1 MSTIRWCFFEYNQ
14 ADLEAFFQ
22 HKKKDSGIPKWATAK
37 QLPLLLP
44 LADLRHNVRR
54 TYLQPEQQLTKLQQW
69 HMEMLE
75 DPHVAVSAADGRHL
89 IAGGELGFKAFAT
102 VWGNQMDLVRRGYVS
117 DPVDFELYFTTG
129 LQPRTLLWTI
139 KTKRGSNK
147 NEAINKIAE
156 AALMTTAKYREE
168 TGNVYTMA
176 LCQIALHATITK
188 SSVLQ
193 EGVVGQ
199 QPQQQ
204 QQQQQQP
211 SAAADGADG
220 ADAPDSAAGAA
231 DSAAANAAAAVVES
245 GVVAAADAAA
255 AAVDDDEFYEA
266 AAAEYHAVAA
276 APASP
281 YGSSKRRASAGV
293 AAAVEACMVVDSD
306 SEEEQPRKRRRISQL
321 SHAAAVAAVAA
332 AEDTGLQAAGADFT
346 QHQQAAAAIA
356 AAAAA
361 ARKGGSTG
369 RIRSTSGGSPSSK
382 HVRVRPGFVESRVP
396 KGRRLHY
403 MDFIGPVHTE
413 DEQQLFQSLLEQ
425 HCSSSMTCGVR
436 DWAAFTR
443 DWNLEAFSNLS
454 SGGKAVLTFK
464 QVSHLKD
471 YDKSLA
477 RTAGQLAGVAMAAS
491 SGQEQQQQQQQQQ
504 PELLPQMS
512 DMAAALKS
520 IISECVQDLCQPSG
534 SSPAELHLQLPD
546 ILRDLLTQVVGHIS
560 PDVPGDAA
568 QQHDLAEDAAR
579 PAAPAAAAAAAAAGG
594 AAGAAAQASPAMPSA
609 GVTAAAALAAGA
621 VAAAAAAG
629 CAAGQAPAAAA
640 QHAFSKMMASGR
652 SAGGWA
658 TQRVSKKTGRR
669 TVPGAGKGK
678 GAAGGSKVC
687 VPCTLRKHSLH
698 YAEEARTHADAV
710 FNDKWHQPTSST
722 PCPYCKCKVCKR
734 SWDHSRRIDNYNFP
748 LKADCPHGN

>member
-1 MSTIRWCFFEYNQ
+1 MALAHQQVQPTIIQQQKQQEQAQAAASRSKKQQILSPPPPMPASAEGRNIKQHLAGFDHCLDFEQMHAVNQ
-14 ADLEAFFQ
+14 LLLGLGC
-22 HKKKDSGIPKWATAK
+22 DS
-37 QLPLLLP
+37 LFPLLDSVA
-44 LADLRHNVRR
+44 LA
-54 TYLQPEQQLTKLQQW
+54 
-69 HMEMLE
+69 
-75 DPHVAVSAADGRHL
+75 AVMSSSSAD
-89 IAGGELGFKAFAT
+89 
-102 VWGNQMDLVRRGYVS
+102 
-117 DPVDFELYFTTG
+117 
-129 LQPRTLLWTI
+129 
-139 KTKRGSNK
+139 
-147 NEAINKIAE
+147 
-156 AALMTTAKYREE
+156 AALYTNVPETAPPGTEGFAE
-168 TGNVYTMA
+168 LLENWGDWDEG
-176 LCQIALHATITK
+176 
-188 SSVLQ
+188 VLQ

-199 QPQQQ
+199 QPQQQQ

-245 GVVAAADAAA
+245 GAVAAADAAA

-266 AAAEYHAVAA
+266 AAAEYHAAAA

-332 AEDTGLQAAGADFT
+332 AEDTGLQPAGADFT

-396 KGRRLHY
+396 RGRRLHY
-403 MDFIGPVHTE
+403 RDFIGPVHTE
-413 DEQQLFQSLLEQ
+413 DEQQLFQRLLEQ
-425 HCSSSMTCGVR
+425 HCSSSRTGGVR

-477 RTAGQLAGVAMAAS
+477 RTAGQLAGAAMAAS
-491 SGQEQQQQQQQQQ
+491 SGQEQQQQQQQQQQQ

-546 ILRDLLTQVVGHIS
+546 ILRDLLTQVAGHSS

-579 PAAPAAAAAAAAAGG
+579 PAAPAAAAAAAGG

-652 SAGGWA
+652 SAGGGA
-658 TQRVSKKTGRR
+658 TQRVSKKTGRP